1 METSVNLCMH
11 EVVSLRVH
19 LPVKHMLAAVIAIS
33 IFSGCAGVKVSS
45 VAPKAHPFDRD
56 VKRFRKKRAACCRP
70 GRRVVHRGRSIM
82 HEYTRPLRRPERRTA
97 VVRIVRTLASG
108 GPSRGRRRTAV
119 EGWNESSTLTCKVLA
134 KPMRCVRWKNA
145 KPKSG
150 ITTILRYNKPL
161 RICSRPGV
169 TKDDRTRMETRRALL
184 CSRWG
189 SGRSAQAAR

>member
-108 GPSRGRRRTAV
+108 GPGAGEGARRWRGGTNRRRLPAKCSPSLCVAFVGRTP
-119 EGWNESSTLTCKVLA
+119 SPSPVLLQF
-134 KPMRCVRWKNA
+134 C
-145 KPKSG
+145 G
-150 ITTILRYNKPL
+150 TTNRYASVQDP
-161 RICSRPGV
+161 
-169 TKDDRTRMETRRALL
+169 A
-184 CSRWG
+184 
-189 SGRSAQAAR
+189 